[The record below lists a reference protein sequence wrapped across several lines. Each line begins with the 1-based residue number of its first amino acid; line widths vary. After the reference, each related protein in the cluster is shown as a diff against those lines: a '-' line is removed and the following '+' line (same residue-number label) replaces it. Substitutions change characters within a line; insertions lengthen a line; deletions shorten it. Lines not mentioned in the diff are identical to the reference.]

1 MEYDIIVIGG
11 GHAGCEAALACSR
24 LQYHTLMM
32 VGSINYIASMPCN
45 PSIGGPA
52 KGIIVREI
60 DALGGEMA
68 KVADQTLLQIK
79 MLNGS
84 KGPAVRALRCQ
95 SDKLAYSRTMREIVL
110 STPNLEV
117 REGLVEEIIVED
129 GHAIGIKVENGVTIK
144 TKSIIIASGTYLS
157 SQILCGSHAHP
168 SGPDNERTTTKLS
181 ASLRSLG
188 LELIRLKTGTPPR
201 LAKDSLHYEAMTI
214 QEGDKT
220 PWRFSEET
228 TDVIPFSNH
237 VPCYLTYTSPE
248 THRIIRENIHKSSMY
263 SGLVTGVGPRYCP
276 SIEDKIVRFAD
287 KERHQIFIEPE
298 SLELDEVY
306 VQGFSTSL
314 PHEVQDIIVRTI
326 PGLEDAI
333 IRKYAYAI
341 EYDAI
346 NPLELKN
353 TLETKKI
360 DNLFFAGQV
369 NGTSGYE
376 EAACQG
382 LIAGINASR
391 KLSNLSPLILKRD
404 EAYIGVLIDD
414 LITKGVRDPYR
425 MLTSR
430 AEFRLLLRHDNA
442 EERLLSKGYEMGL
455 ISEERYQRYQAKKA
469 LKEDT
474 IALLKDLKLTPK
486 EDTIAYLEEHEKA
499 IIHDKMSAYEL
510 LRRPDIDLNDV
521 RILSGIFF
529 DIDHHLEEEILI
541 AIKYEGYIQK
551 ELKAAK
557 SMAIMESK
565 KIPDNINYDAILNI
579 AKEAKDKLKKVHPE
593 TIGQASRI
601 SGVNPSDISILLVYL
616 ESVKRNGLL

>member
-1 MEYDIIVIGG
+1 MTDIIVIGG
-11 GHAGCEAALACSR
+11 GHAGVEAALACSR
-24 LQYHTLMM
+24 LQLNTLMI
-32 VGSINYIASMPCN
+32 VGNIKRIANMPCN

-95 SDKLAYSRTMREIVL
+95 SDKVAYPRKMQEIVL
-110 STPNLEV
+110 NSPNLTV
-117 REGLVEEIIVED
+117 LEGLVA
-129 GHAIGIKVENGVTIK
+129 GLLVENGHVTGIEMEDG
-144 TKSIIIASGTYLS
+144 TKYETTAVIIASGTYLS
-157 SQILCGSHAHP
+157 SQILCGSTSYP
-168 SGPDNERTTTKLS
+168 SGPDQEKTTTKLS
-181 ASLRSLG
+181 KSLRELG

-201 LAKDSLHYEAMTI
+201 VARDSIHYDRMI
-214 QEGDKT
+214 VQPGDKES
-220 PWRFSEET
+220 WRFSET
-228 TDVIPFSNH
+228 TKVVIPFEKH
-237 VPCYLTYTSPE
+237 VPCYLTYTAPK
-248 THRIIRENIHKSSMY
+248 THAIIRENIHRSSMY

-298 SLELDEVY
+298 SLEIDEAY
-306 VQGFSTSL
+306 IQGFSTSL
-314 PHEVQDIIVRTI
+314 PHDVQDQIIRTL
-326 PGLEDAI
+326 PGLEDAV

-360 DNLFFAGQV
+360 GSLYFAGQV

-382 LIAGINASR
+382 LMAGINAAR
-391 KLSNLSPLILKRD
+391 KLKNLAPFVLKRD

-442 EERLLSKGYEMGL
+442 EDRLLKYGHEIGL
-455 ISEERYQRYQAKKA
+455 IDEARYQNYLEKAKSKDDIINH
-469 LKEDT
+469 LKE
-474 IALLKDLKLTPK
+474 IKINPK
-486 EDTIAYLEEHEKA
+486 EVVNQYLASQEKS
-499 IIHDKMSAYEL
+499 IINEKISAYEL
-510 LRRPDIDLNDV
+510 LRRPDVDFND
-521 RILSGIFF
+521 IEAIIGEKFTLSEFMK
-529 DIDHHLEEEILI
+529 EEILI
-541 AIKYEGYIQK
+541 SIKYEGYIQK
-551 ELKAAK
+551 EIKAAK
-557 SMAIMESK
+557 SLALMESK
-565 KIPDNINYDAILNI
+565 IIPESINYDAIGNI
-579 AKEAKDKLKKVHPE
+579 AKEAKDKLKKVQPH

-616 ESVKRNGLL
+616 ESVHKHGSI